1 MSCIFTDDDI
11 TFSEC
16 SESSKGDI
24 FEISDRSWDEGEHNG
39 KNTEYRIQ
47 NTEYKVQNEEKIIQL
62 SE

>member
-11 TFSEC
+11 TFSER

-39 KNTEYRIQ
+39 KNTEYKI
-47 NTEYKVQNEEKIIQL
+47 QNEEKIIQL